1 MTAMRT
7 EAEVSVA
14 VRAFERKTG
23 ILALAVDGTSIWQL
37 LRFEVSLRHQGLEVG
52 RQAVPRKRLVRGVVN
67 GALQFLFQKRCRVLC
82 KTYDSAHRI
91 VTATGIR
98 DIYFDDLVEA
108 LPQAVKMSSCDA
120 DGYEARLSK
129 AEIPPVFDDTSIIV
143 VSAVLGRLFPVT
155 GNAQIWDQVSRAIV
169 AEWSFADYT
178 PDRIRRLYSVF
189 RWRRLL
195 YRLFLWR
202 CGAHVVIC
210 PDAGQFAL
218 MQAAHRRGVPYIEL
232 QHGVYTS
239 VHPNS
244 LPDDLTPAEREAVM
258 LPDRLAA
265 YGAFSVEALAGSA
278 LKRFERIALVGAA
291 FISKAR
297 ALRAERQ
304 NADEPPTLLLT
315 TQGVAREE
323 LVNFVGEFLST
334 CDAPFRLIIKLHPAY
349 DSDRDLYGERIGSD
363 NRVTIESKTSMV
375 STQDLI
381 AGADFHLSI
390 SSACHFD
397 ALGIGTPTGILAL
410 ETHQSV
416 QDLLKESGAML
427 IETPQDLARIVEE
440 RSFPSV
446 PEETSDRFFARNFER
461 NIEKLIVS
469 LETRGPTDGADRA

>member
-23 ILALAVDGTSIWQL
+23 VLALAVDGTSIWQL

-52 RQAVPRKRLVRGVVN
+52 RQAVPRNRLVRGVVN
-67 GALQFLFQKRCRVLC
+67 GVLQFLFQKRCRVLC

-91 VTATGIR
+91 VTAKGIR

-120 DGYEARLSK
+120 DGYEERLSK

-143 VSAVLGRLFPVT
+143 VSAVLGRLFPVS
-155 GNAQIWDQVSRAIV
+155 GNAQIWDEMSRAIV
-169 AEWSFADYT
+169 AEWGFADYT

-189 RWRRLL
+189 RWRCLL

-202 CGAHVVIC
+202 CGARVVIC

-218 MQAAHRRGVPYIEL
+218 MQAAQRSGVPYIEL

-244 LPDDLTPAEREAVM
+244 LPGDLTPSEREAVM
-258 LPDRLAA
+258 FPDRLAA
-265 YGAFSVEALAGSA
+265 YGAFSAEALAGSA
-278 LKRFERIALVGAA
+278 LERFERIALVGAA

-297 ALRAERQ
+297 ALRAKRQ
-304 NADEPPTLLLT
+304 KADEPPTLLLT
-315 TQGVAREE
+315 TQGVAREA
-323 LVNFVGEFLST
+323 LVNFVGEFLSA

-349 DSDRDLYGERIGSD
+349 DSDRDLYRDRIGTD
-363 NRVTIESKTSMV
+363 RRVTIEPKTSLTA
-375 STQDLI
+375 TQDLI

-416 QDLLKESGAML
+416 QNILKERGAVL
-427 IETPQDLARIVEE
+427 IETPQDLARMVAQ
-440 RSFPSV
+440 RSFPPV
-446 PEETSDRFFARNFER
+446 PEETSDRFFTRDFEQ

-469 LETRGPTDGADRA
+469 LEARQQPDGAGRA